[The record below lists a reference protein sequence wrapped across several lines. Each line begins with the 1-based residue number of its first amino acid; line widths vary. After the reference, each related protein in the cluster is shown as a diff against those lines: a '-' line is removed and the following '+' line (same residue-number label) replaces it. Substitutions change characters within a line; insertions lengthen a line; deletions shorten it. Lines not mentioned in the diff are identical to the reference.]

1 MLLLMMTGCKEQP
14 PKDEHYGVKSGIIR
28 KVAVRSTGAIQKQ
41 NIYFDDYGD
50 KETVE
55 TIELKGDSIALHL
68 LDIRNPHSQQK
79 IQVDLIKKVACYDSE
94 FLISIPTYHGLP
106 PKAMKAMKETGME
119 TVGGKKC
126 KVYTVNTIDLNPS
139 GIELKLIVW
148 VWKGIPLQE
157 SFWVCDEIIRTLE
170 LSSIET
176 DIPISAE
183 TFEIPKGVK
192 IVENNSTSIDPEVSL
207 FMLRHSQSPRPT
219 GKVRGAQG
227 NQDCESDKPER
238 RGRLTS
244 PSPQIHLPPLL
255 FNVRS
260 TWGNSF
266 ADIGM
271 NSLARWL

>member
-1 MLLLMMTGCKEQP
+1 MLLLVITGCKEQP
-14 PKDEHYGVKSGIIR
+14 PKDKHYGVKSGIIR

-55 TIELKGDSIALHL
+55 TIELKGDSIVLHL
-68 LDIRNPHSQQK
+68 LDIHNPQSQQN

-94 FLISIPTYHGLP
+94 FLISLPTYHSLQ

-119 TVGGKKC
+119 TVGGRKC
-126 KVYTVNTIDLNPS
+126 KVYTLNTTDLNPS
-139 GIELKLIVW
+139 NIELKLIVW

-157 SFWVCDEIIRTLE
+157 SFGIGDEIIRTLE

-183 TFEIPKGVK
+183 IFEVPKGVK
-192 IVENNSTSIDPEVSL
+192 IVENDSTSIDPEVFL
-207 FMLRHSQSPRPT
+207 IMFRHSSPPRST

-227 NQDCESDKPER
+227 DQD
-238 RGRLTS
+238 
-244 PSPQIHLPPLL
+244 
-255 FNVRS
+255 
-260 TWGNSF
+260 
-266 ADIGM
+266 
-271 NSLARWL
+271 